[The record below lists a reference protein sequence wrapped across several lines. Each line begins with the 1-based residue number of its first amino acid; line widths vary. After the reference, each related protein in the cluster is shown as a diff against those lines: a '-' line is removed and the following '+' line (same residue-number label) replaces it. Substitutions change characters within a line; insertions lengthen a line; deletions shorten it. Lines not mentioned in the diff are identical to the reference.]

1 MKFTEAGKALFEK
14 YLKENHLDIVA
25 ISIEESEDQGAA
37 INVNLI
43 TEKEGEGKRVID
55 VDGIKV
61 AISEEDEAGLEK
73 AVIDR
78 ARNPEAPTAQEAP
91 GTQQPL
97 VDVGRPKREF
107 VIDLP
112 HHEEGCCCS
121 DGDCGCGCDEA
132 EGGCCGE
139 HSCGCEKY
147 Q

>member
-43 TEKEGEGKRVID
+43 TEKEGEEQRVID

-73 AVIDR
+73 AVF
-78 ARNPEAPTAQEAP
+78 
-91 GTQQPL
+91 
-97 VDVGRPKREF
+97 DVGRNEGEF

-121 DGDCGCGCDEA
+121 DSDCGCGCDEA
-132 EGGCCGE
+132 DGGCCGE
-139 HSCGCEKY
+139 HGCGCEKH

>member
-43 TEKEGEGKRVID
+43 TEKEGEGQRVID

-73 AVIDR
+73 AVF
-78 ARNPEAPTAQEAP
+78 
-91 GTQQPL
+91 
-97 VDVGRPKREF
+97 DVGRNESEF

-121 DGDCGCGCDEA
+121 DSDCGCGCDEA
-132 EGGCCGE
+132 DGGCCGE
-139 HSCGCEKY
+139 HGCGCEKH